1 MDDMAMD
8 IRVLKA
14 EMVYVRAA
22 ISSLVEKMGYKR
34 EEKTTGG
41 WKDVRVEKPKDGD
54 KCLAVCK
61 TEANVIYNLLA
72 QGWFRDVV
80 YACEY
85 RDERFVIEPHGTNLP
100 ATHWMESPQLP

>member
-22 ISSLVEKMGYKR
+22 ISSLVEKMGNKR
-34 EEKTTGG
+34 EEKTMGG
-41 WKDVRVEKPKDGD
+41 WKDVRVEMPKDGD

-61 TEANVIYNLLA
+61 TQDNMIYNCA
-72 QGWFRDVV
+72 AHGWFRDEI

-85 RDERFVIEPHGTNLP
+85 RDERFVIAPHGSKFP